1 MIKLTSINETGVL
14 DFAITAD
21 LLLTVPLVYFLLIRK
36 TAIPNTTTIP
46 VMIIGLLIGSYLM
59 PAESQ
64 TYLSLFKN
72 WALPIIEL
80 SILVFVIIKV
90 RATIKKFRVI
100 KGNSDDFY
108 SALKHTC
115 SEILPAPVATLM
127 ASEIAVL
134 YYGFFNWGKKV
145 YKENEFTYHKNSGA
159 QGLFGGFILVIGI
172 ETFVLHNLAA
182 NWSIIAAWIL
192 SGLSI
197 YTALQL
203 LGFARSLA
211 ARPITIG
218 ENSVNL
224 KYGIMNEVSI
234 PFDEIESIEIS
245 SRELDKGKLEK
256 KLSLLGELESHNVII
271 QLKNEHQLAGLYGM
285 KSEFKVLG
293 FYIDTA
299 LEFKAKLDDLIQI
312 GDNKKA

>member
-1 MIKLTSINETGVL
+1 M
-14 DFAITAD
+14 DFTISAD

-64 TYLSLFKN
+64 TYLSMFKN

-80 SILVFVIIKV
+80 SIFVFVITKV
-90 RATIKKFRVI
+90 RATIKKFRAV

-108 SALKHTC
+108 SALKHTY

-127 ASEIAVL
+127 ASEIAVI
-134 YYGFFNWGKKV
+134 YYSFFNWGRKV

-159 QGLFGGFILVIGI
+159 QGLFGGFMLVIGI
-172 ETFVLHNLAA
+172 ETFVLHNLVAE
-182 NWSIIAAWIL
+182 WSIIAAWIL

-211 ARPITIG
+211 ARPISIV

-234 PFDEIESIEIS
+234 TFDEIESIEIS

-271 QLKNEHQLAGLYGM
+271 QLKNEQQLVGLYGM

-299 LEFKAKLDDLIQI
+299 LEFKAKLDDLIQN
-312 GDNKKA
+312 GR